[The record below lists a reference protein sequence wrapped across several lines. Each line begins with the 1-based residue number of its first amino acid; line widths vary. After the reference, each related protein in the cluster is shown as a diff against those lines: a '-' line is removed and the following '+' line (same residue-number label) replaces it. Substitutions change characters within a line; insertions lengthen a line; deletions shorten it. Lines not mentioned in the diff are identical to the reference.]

1 MLASITPL
9 GERGRSRRWG
19 VTAGWYV
26 TGCLAG
32 GAMLGALAA
41 LPSIALG
48 AVGRLHGGALA
59 LVALAVCAVGVVVD
73 LGVAGLR
80 PPGPHRQVNEDWLH
94 RYRGWVIGLG
104 FGVQLGLG
112 VTTIV
117 TTAAVYSALAVAA
130 LVSPMT
136 AVVAGL
142 SFGFGRAVPLLAVRR
157 AVDPNSLRR
166 IVARAASLARPAATW
181 TVAIQLVVCAGLCLG
196 GLLHALTRQPGGLL

>member
-19 VTAGWYV
+19 VTAGWYA
-26 TGCLAG
+26 TGCLVG

-41 LPSIALG
+41 LLSLSLSVI
-48 AVGRLHGGALA
+48 GRLHGGPLV
-59 LVALAVCAVGVVVD
+59 LVALSLCAAGVLVD
-73 LGVAGLR
+73 LGVGGLR
-80 PPGPHRQVNEDWLH
+80 PPGPRRQVNEDWLH

-130 LVSPMT
+130 LVSPG
-136 AVVAGL
+136 VALLAGV
-142 SFGFGRAVPLLAVRR
+142 SFGLGRAAPLLVVRR
-157 AVDPNSLRR
+157 AVDPVTLRR
-166 IVARAASLARPAATW
+166 IVSRAAGLARPAATG
-181 TVAIQLVVCAGLCLG
+181 TVVVQIAVCAVLCLS
-196 GLLHALTRQPGGLL
+196 GLIHALTGSPGGLL

>member
-19 VTAGWYV
+19 VTAAWYA

-32 GAMLGALAA
+32 GALLGALAA
-41 LPSIALG
+41 LVSVGIGGWLQG
-48 AVGRLHGGALA
+48 AHLLLVSLMLCVG
-59 LVALAVCAVGVVVD
+59 GVLVD

-117 TTAAVYSALAVAA
+117 TTAALYSALAVAA
-130 LVSPMT
+130 LVSPVT
-136 AVVAGL
+136 ALVAGI
-142 SFGFGRAVPLLAVRR
+142 SFGLGRALPLFAVRR
-157 AVDPNSLRR
+157 AVDPITLRR
-166 IVARAASLARPAATW
+166 IVSGAADLARPVATG
-181 TVAIQLVVCAGLCLG
+181 TVALQIVVCAGLCLG
-196 GLLHALTRQPGGLL
+196 GLIHVLNRPPGGFL

>member
-19 VTAGWYV
+19 VTAAWYA

-32 GAMLGALAA
+32 GALLGALAA
-41 LPSIALG
+41 LVSL
-48 AVGRLHGGALA
+48 AVGGVLHGFALL
-59 LVALAVCAVGVVVD
+59 LVALALCVVGVVVD
-73 LGVAGLR
+73 LGVGDLR

-117 TTAAVYSALAVAA
+117 TTAALYSALAVAA

-136 AVVAGL
+136 ALVAGA
-142 SFGFGRAVPLLAVRR
+142 SFGLGRALPLYAVRR
-157 AVDPNSLRR
+157 AIDPITLRR
-166 IVARAASLARPAATW
+166 IVSRAADLARPVATG
-181 TVAIQLVVCAGLCLG
+181 TVALQIVVCAGLCVGGLIHALNGPSG
-196 GLLHALTRQPGGLL
+196 GLL

>member
-32 GAMLGALAA
+32 GALLGALASVA
-41 LPSIALG
+41 SLAVG
-48 AVGRLHGGALA
+48 AAGRLHGTA
-59 LVALAVCAVGVVVD
+59 LVLVAMALCVAAVVVD

-117 TTAAVYSALAVAA
+117 TTAALYSALAVAA
-130 LVSPMT
+130 LASPG
-136 AVVAGL
+136 AALIAGI
-142 SFGFGRAVPLLAVRR
+142 SFGFGRALPLLAVRR
-157 AVDPNSLRR
+157 AVDPVTLRS
-166 IVARAASLARPAATW
+166 IVARAAALARPVATG
-181 TVAIQLVVCAGLCLG
+181 TVTLQIVVCAGLCLG
-196 GLLHALTRQPGGLL
+196 GLIHALTRQPGGLL